1 LCFFEELDPTFLI
14 VLVFAGLQQEACEF
28 VAFVAQQ
35 LVFSDPKDLLLRD
48 FGSLGIAWA

>member
-1 LCFFEELDPTFLI
+1 LCFVEELDLTFLI

-35 LVFSDPKDLLLRD
+35 SVFSDPKDFLLRD
-48 FGSLGIAWA
+48 VVLLGIAWA

>member
-1 LCFFEELDPTFLI
+1 LCFVEELDLTFLI

-28 VAFVAQQ
+28 AAFVAQQ
-35 LVFSDPKDLLLRD
+35 LAFSDPKDFLLRD